1 MKDFSRNLLLGLW
14 ILIMIAGTIVTCWGV
29 AHESLWFDESY
40 TAAMTN
46 HAILNIINMSADDVH
61 PPLYYVMARVF
72 RLVFGNSEPTL
83 RALPILGL
91 LALGSLGI
99 GPVQRIFGIQ
109 GAVIFTV
116 LVFIHPIS
124 LSLAQGGQDVYLG
137 VLFCNSRRFVWLS
150 CRH

>member
-61 PPLYYVMARVF
+61 PPLYYVM
-72 RLVFGNSEPTL
+72 
-83 RALPILGL
+83 